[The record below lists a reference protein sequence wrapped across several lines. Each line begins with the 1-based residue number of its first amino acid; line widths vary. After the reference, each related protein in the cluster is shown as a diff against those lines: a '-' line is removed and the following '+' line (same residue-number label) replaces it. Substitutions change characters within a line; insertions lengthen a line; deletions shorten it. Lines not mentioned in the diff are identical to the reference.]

1 MATKGNSKTTRRKPQ
16 TRSQK
21 KQPQKTSF
29 FSSSLFF
36 KLVMLSGI
44 AVVLYSQKNVFA
56 RYLGFT
62 TDKILFSDARSMP
75 VDKVLDAHISKS
87 FGIDVSEYQDKVDW
101 DKVKEI
107 DGGYPIEFVF
117 IRASVGNERC
127 DKKFKKYWK
136 RAKARGFI
144 CGAYHYYRPNE
155 NSIEQADNFIKNVT
169 LVEGD
174 FPPVLDIEKLP
185 KTQSIERLKVGL
197 KRWLER
203 VEAHYGV
210 KPIIYSGESYY
221 EDFLKDDFED
231 YPFWIANYT
240 AFYKDIEDEWSI
252 WQFTET
258 GKVAGIKGPVDI
270 NIYNGNSVEMK
281 ELLIK

>member
-1 MATKGNSKTTRRKPQ
+1 MASRGKTQKGNSKIQ
-16 TRSQK
+16 TGRNK
-21 KQPQKTSF
+21 KAANKTSF

-36 KLVMLSGI
+36 KLIMIML
-44 AVVLYSQKNVFA
+44 VCVFLYSQKKIFA

-62 TDKILFSDARSMP
+62 TDKIIYTEARSMP
-75 VDKVLDAHISKS
+75 IDKVLDAHIEKS
-87 FGIDVSEYQDKVDW
+87 FGIDVSEYQDKIDW
-101 DKVKEI
+101 DEVKEI
-107 DGGYPIEFVF
+107 EGGYPIEFVF
-117 IRASVGNERC
+117 LRASVGNERA

-136 RAKARGFI
+136 KAKEKKFI

-155 NSIEQADNFIKNVT
+155 NSLEQAQNFIQQVT

-197 KRWLER
+197 HRWLEA
-203 VEAHYGV
+203 VEKHYGV
-210 KPIIYSGESYY
+210 KPIIYSSESYY

-240 AFYKDIEDEWSI
+240 AFYKDIDDEWAI
-252 WQFTET
+252 WQLSEN
-258 GKVAGIKGPVDI
+258 GKVKGIQSPVDI
-270 NIYNGNSVEMK
+270 NIYNGTSVSLK
-281 ELLIK
+281 DLLIK